1 MRQESS
7 AMKKHA
13 RTLIIV
19 LSAVGLAAS
28 VAALYVHYRLLAD
41 PSYTS
46 FCDVSET
53 VSCEAVLTSQYG
65 SLFGI
70 PVAVGGAIWSA
81 LVLLLGVFGMTSAP
95 APAPAAAAGPAS
107 ASAKAAADKKA
118 GHYDRSVKGQPA
130 KGGHHVAAAQD
141 NRAGRVAGYIFLLS
155 TLGLAAVLYLGYA
168 SFFVLRQACPLCMAM
183 YVSVIGLFIVSG
195 GAASEL
201 SAIPG
206 ALGRDLR
213 AVTGSPLASALAVV
227 LIAASVGLVAW
238 FPSEEPVADTAAAA
252 PVAPPTETLGPEE
265 TQAFEAWL
273 AAQPRVPL
281 DVPSDGARVVVVKFN
296 DYQCP
301 ACRQA
306 YIAYKAI
313 QQRYET
319 QSPGQ
324 VAFVNVDYPLES
336 ECNTGGIH
344 SAACEA
350 AVAVR
355 LARTR
360 NRAAQMEEWLF
371 DNQPGMTRDTVK
383 QALADIAQVTDFDA
397 QYAKVLDEVR
407 KDAQL
412 GQKLQ
417 INGTPTFF
425 INGIRIASTLRPAY
439 FDAAIAWELTRTQ
452 TATP

>member
-1 MRQESS
+1 VMWFPR
-7 AMKKHA
+7 
-13 RTLIIV
+13 
-19 LSAVGLAAS
+19 
-28 VAALYVHYRLLAD
+28 
-41 PSYTS
+41 
-46 FCDVSET
+46 
-53 VSCEAVLTSQYG
+53 EA
-65 SLFGI
+65 
-70 PVAVGGAIWSA
+70 PVAQ
-81 LVLLLGVFGMTSAP
+81 T
-95 APAPAAAAGPAS
+95 AAA
-107 ASAKAAADKKA
+107 
-118 GHYDRSVKGQPA
+118 
-130 KGGHHVAAAQD
+130 
-141 NRAGRVAGYIFLLS
+141 
-155 TLGLAAVLYLGYA
+155 
-168 SFFVLRQACPLCMAM
+168 
-183 YVSVIGLFIVSG
+183 
-195 GAASEL
+195 
-201 SAIPG
+201 
-206 ALGRDLR
+206 
-213 AVTGSPLASALAVV
+213 
-227 LIAASVGLVAW
+227 
-238 FPSEEPVADTAAAA
+238 EPVAS
-252 PVAPPTETLGPEE
+252 PTETLGSEE

-281 DVPSDGARVVVVKFN
+281 DVPSGGARVVVVKFN

-306 YIAYKAI
+306 YIAYKTI
-313 QQRYET
+313 QQKYET
-319 QSPGQ
+319 QAPGQ

-355 LARTR
+355 LARAR
-360 NRAAQMEEWLF
+360 NRAPQMEEWLF

-439 FDAAIAWELTRTQ
+439 FDAAIGWELKRTQ
-452 TATP
+452 AATP

>member
-1 MRQESS
+1 MQRY
-7 AMKKHA
+7 A
-13 RTLIIV
+13 RLAFV
-19 LSAVGLAAS
+19 LLALLGLGAS
-28 VAALYVHYRLLAD
+28 LAALYVHYRMIVD

-46 FCDVSET
+46 FCDISET
-53 VSCEAVLTSQYG
+53 VSCQAVLTSQYG
-65 SLFGI
+65 SFFGI

-81 LVLLLGVFGMTSAP
+81 LVLLLGVFGMAPPSAP
-95 APAPAAAAGPAS
+95 VAPTPP
-107 ASAKAAADKKA
+107 KDKK
-118 GHYDRSVKGQPA
+118 SVK
-130 KGGHHVAAAQD
+130 VAAPVPD
-141 NRAGRVAGYIFLLS
+141 NRAARVAGYIFLLS

-168 SFFVLRQACPLCMAM
+168 SFFLLRQACPLCVAM
-183 YVSVIGLFIVSG
+183 YASVIGLFIVSG

-213 AVTGSPLASALAVV
+213 AVTGSPLASTLAIV
-227 LIAASVGLVAW
+227 LIAASAGLVIW
-238 FPSEEPVADTAAAA
+238 FPREAPAAETAAGAA
-252 PVAPPTETLGPEE
+252 PVALPTETLGPEE

-273 AAQPRVPL
+273 AAQPRVTL
-281 DVPSDGARVVVVKFN
+281 DVPSGGARVVVAKFN

-313 QQRYET
+313 QQKYET
-319 QSPGQ
+319 QLPGQ
-324 VAFVNVDYPLES
+324 VAFLNVDYPLES

-360 NRAAQMEEWLF
+360 NRAPQMEEWLF

-439 FDAAIAWELTRTQ
+439 FDAAIAWELKRTQ
-452 TATP
+452 AATP

>member
-1 MRQESS
+1 
-7 AMKKHA
+7 MKQHA

-28 VAALYVHYRLLAD
+28 AAALYVHYRLLAD
-41 PSYTS
+41 PAYTS

-53 VSCEAVLTSQYG
+53 VSCEAVLTSRYG
-65 SLFGI
+65 SLFGV

-81 LVLLLGVFGMTSAP
+81 LVLLLGLFGMQAASAPSELRRDQP
-95 APAPAAAAGPAS
+95 APAPAKPAGGKGVQSVRAALAP
-107 ASAKAAADKKA
+107 
-118 GHYDRSVKGQPA
+118 
-130 KGGHHVAAAQD
+130 D
-141 NRAGRVAGYIFLLS
+141 NRAARVAGYIFLLS
-155 TLGLAAVLYLGYA
+155 TIGLAGVLYLGYA
-168 SFFVLRQACPLCMAM
+168 SFFVLRQMCPLCMAM

-195 GAASEL
+195 GAASDL

-213 AVTGSPLASALAVV
+213 AVTASPLASTLAVV
-227 LIAASVGLVAW
+227 LIVATVGLVGW
-238 FPSEEPVADTAAAA
+238 FPREAPVAETAAAA
-252 PVAPPTETLGPEE
+252 PAALPTETLGPDE

-273 AAQPRVPL
+273 AAQPRIELNLPVA
-281 DVPSDGARVVVVKFN
+281 SGARVVVAKFN

-306 YIAYKAI
+306 YIAYKSI
-313 QQRYET
+313 QQKYDA
-319 QSPGQ
+319 QAPGQ
-324 VAFVNVDYPLES
+324 VAFLNVDYPLES

-355 LARTR
+355 LARAR
-360 NRAAQMEEWLF
+360 NRAAEMEEWLF
-371 DNQPGMTRDTVK
+371 DNQPGMTRDSVK

-397 QYAKVLDEVR
+397 QYATVLDAVR

-439 FDAAIAWELTRTQ
+439 FDAAIAWELKRTQ
-452 TATP
+452 AGAPNARSERGGVETATP

>member
-1 MRQESS
+1 MPRY
-7 AMKKHA
+7 A
-13 RTLIIV
+13 RLAVVV
-19 LSAVGLAAS
+19 LALLGLGAS
-28 VAALYVHYRLLAD
+28 LAALYVHYRLIAD

-46 FCDVSET
+46 FCDISET

-81 LVLLLGVFGMTSAP
+81 LVLLLGVFGMASAGAPVAP
-95 APAPAAAAGPAS
+95 APAGP
-107 ASAKAAADKKA
+107 AKAAT
-118 GHYDRSVKGQPA
+118 HDRSVKGPHV
-130 KGGHHVAAAQD
+130 KVGHQVSEAHD
-141 NRAGRVAGYIFLLS
+141 NRAGRVAGYVFLLS

-168 SFFVLRQACPLCMAM
+168 SFFVLRSMCPLCLMM

-213 AVTGSPLASALAVV
+213 AVTSSPLVSTLALV
-227 LIAASVGLVAW
+227 LTVASVGLVAW
-238 FPSEEPVADTAAAA
+238 FPREAPVADTAEAA
-252 PVAPPTETLGPEE
+252 PVAQPTETLGPQE

-273 AAQPRVPL
+273 VAQPRVPL
-281 DVPSDGARVVVVKFN
+281 DVPSGGARVVVVKFN

-313 QQRYET
+313 QQKYET
-319 QSPGQ
+319 QFSGQ

-383 QALADIAQVTDFDA
+383 QALADIAEVTDFDA
-397 QYAKVLDEVR
+397 QYAKVLDDVR

-452 TATP
+452 AATP